1 MCVWPAADT
10 SCLCRGAFDDAN
22 RMFFGISIA
31 GGILLLVVVAGTN
44 QSDLSSAE
52 SQTDHAVPRNIRLQE
67 VTGGHAHTVTWVQRT
82 LPARAGHPR
91 TRRRQGSGP
100 CLDRPQKL

>member
-31 GGILLLVVVAGTN
+31 GGILLLVVVASTN
-44 QSDLSSAE
+44 QSDLE
-52 SQTDHAVPRNIRLQE
+52 LRRVTDGSRSPQKHT
-67 VTGGHAHTVTWVQRT
+67 VTGGH
-82 LPARAGHPR
+82 GR
-91 TRRRQGSGP
+91 TRPHRHLGAEDTP
-100 CLDRPQKL
+100 RPGGTPKDTPPTGFGTVPR